1 MVLKNRKK
9 WPVLMLVCLTM
20 LLPAAGAWTPL
31 ARAQGDTD
39 TYTVQPGDSLW
50 KISVKYQ
57 VGLSEIIAAN
67 PQFSNPSLIYPG
79 DKVTVPLYS
88 ATKSVEAEVIRLVNV
103 ERSKN
108 GLNPLKA
115 NWQLSRVARYKSDD
129 MRDKGYFSHTSPTY
143 GSPFDMM
150 RNFNVTYSSA
160 GENIAAGQ
168 TTAQAVMT
176 SWMNSPGHR
185 QNILS
190 ADFTEIGVGYSTGGS
205 YRYYWTQMFI
215 RP

>member
-1 MVLKNRKK
+1 MLRKK
-9 WPVLMLVCLTM
+9 LLPVLLLAVMI
-20 LLPAAGAWTPL
+20 LLPSAAAYPGT
-31 ARAQGDTD
+31 ARSAPADTD

-57 VGLSEIIAAN
+57 VGLSEIISAN
-67 PQFSNPSLIYPG
+67 PQFPNPALIYPG
-79 DKVTVPLYS
+79 DKVTVPLFT
-88 ATKSVEAEVIRLVNV
+88 ATKSVESEVVRLVNI
-103 ERSKN
+103 ERAKN
-108 GLNPLKA
+108 GLKPLTA
-115 NWQLSRVARYKSDD
+115 NWQLARVARYKSED

-150 RNFNVTYSSA
+150 KNFRVSYSSA

-168 TTAQAVMT
+168 TTAQAVMD

-190 ADFTEIGVGYSTGGS
+190 ANYTEIGVGYCSGGS
-205 YRYYWTQMFI
+205 YRHYWTQMFI

>member
-1 MVLKNRKK
+1 MRKK
-9 WPVLMLVCLTM
+9 YPLILLLAVSLF
-20 LLPAAGAWTPL
+20 LPAAFAGSGIV
-31 ARAQGDTD
+31 RAQPSSDTD
-39 TYTVQPGDSLW
+39 IYTVKPGDSLW
-50 KISVKYQ
+50 KISLKYQ
-57 VGLSEIIAAN
+57 VGLSEIISAN
-67 PQFSNPSLIYPG
+67 PQFPNPALIYPG
-79 DKVTVPLYS
+79 DKVTVPLFT
-88 ATKSVEAEVIRLVNV
+88 ATKSVEYQVVKLVNQ
-103 ERSKN
+103 ERAKN
-108 GLNPLKA
+108 GLKPLA
-115 NWQLSRVARYKSDD
+115 VNWQLSRVARYKCND

-150 RNFNVTYSSA
+150 KSFRITYSTA

-168 TTAQAVMT
+168 TTAESVMT

-190 ADFTEIGVGYSTGGS
+190 PNYTEIGVGYSTGGS

>member
-20 LLPAAGAWTPL
+20 LLPAAGAWTPM
-31 ARAQGDTD
+31 ASAQGDTD

-108 GLNPLKA
+108 GNVGMLMHLFRTLEQSSIWKLVGFPHVT
-115 NWQLSRVARYKSDD
+115 VA
-129 MRDKGYFSHTSPTY
+129 
-143 GSPFDMM
+143 
-150 RNFNVTYSSA
+150 
-160 GENIAAGQ
+160 
-168 TTAQAVMT
+168 
-176 SWMNSPGHR
+176 
-185 QNILS
+185 
-190 ADFTEIGVGYSTGGS
+190 
-205 YRYYWTQMFI
+205 
-215 RP
+215 

>member
-1 MVLKNRKK
+1 MLRK
-9 WPVLMLVCLTM
+9 WLT
-20 LLPAAGAWTPL
+20 LLLAVALFTAVPAAAM
-31 ARAQGDTD
+31 AQPKADTD
-39 TYTVQPGDSLW
+39 VYTVKPGDSLW
-50 KISVKYQ
+50 IISVKYQ

-67 PQFSNPSLIYPG
+67 PQFKNPALIYPG
-79 DKVTVPLYS
+79 DKVTVPLF
-88 ATKSVEAEVIRLVNV
+88 TEVKSIEAEVARLVNA
-103 ERSKN
+103 ERAKN
-108 GLNPLKA
+108 GLGPLKL
-115 NWQLSRVARYKSDD
+115 NWQLSRVARYKSAD
-129 MRDKGYFSHTSPTY
+129 MRDKNYFSHTSPTY

-150 RNFNVTYSSA
+150 KAFNIAYSTA

-168 TTAQAVMT
+168 TTAEAVMT

-190 ADFTEIGVGYSTGGS
+190 TNFSEIGVGYATGGS